1 MTSLETLL
9 SEISE
14 RGWLVNNLFQTSSG
28 DWQANLRSHDFITA
42 FGIDQT
48 PSGALSRAIEL
59 IETATEYKPEPIT
72 HSVAP
77 SDISSIL
84 ARLIKPSEP
93 IKRRI

>member
-1 MTSLETLL
+1 MTSLDDLL
-9 SEISE
+9 NEISE
-14 RGWLVNNLFQTSSG
+14 RGWLVNNLFQLSSG
-28 DWQANLRSHDFITA
+28 DWQANLRSHDFITS
-42 FGIDQT
+42 FGVATT
-48 PSGALSRAIEL
+48 PSGALSLAL
-59 IETATEYKPEPIT
+59 DSIETAKEYKPEPIT